1 MRWTSTLVEK
11 AGGRIGGYVAMMN
24 RAGLCMRMWVQPSN
38 PNSSA
43 QQGVRATLATLAYD
57 WSHTLTQD
65 KRDAWAAYAATL
77 TFTNKLGVQ
86 YTIGGFDA
94 FVAANAARM
103 VGGLSQINDGPVVG
117 GFATYS
123 SPTIVPT
130 VSGNKLVV
138 TFVNTDDWAG
148 EVGGAM
154 LFRVSPIGFNA
165 GITFYEGPYVYG
177 GKIVGA
183 GTPPSSPANVTITV
197 PTFVAGTQYGIAVR
211 VVRAD
216 GRFSQQA
223 NFRALG
229 V

>member
-24 RAGLCMRMWVQPSN
+24 KAGLCMRTWVMPSN
-38 PNSSA
+38 PNSSK
-43 QQGVRATLATLAYD
+43 QQGVRATLSTLAYA

-77 TFTNKLGVQ
+77 TFTNKLGVN
-86 YTIGGFDA
+86 YTISGFDA
-94 FVAANAARM
+94 FVAANGARM

-117 GFATYS
+117 GFATYTT
-123 SPTIVPT
+123 PTIVPT

-138 TFVNTDDWAG
+138 TFTNTDDWAG

-154 LFRVSPIGFNA
+154 LFRVSPLGFNA
-165 GITFYEGPYVYG
+165 GITFYEGPYAYV
-177 GKIVGA
+177 GKISGA
-183 GTPPSSPANVTITV
+183 GTPPASPANVTV
-197 PTFVAGTQYGIAVR
+197 AAPTLVAGTQYGIAVR

-216 GRFSQQA
+216 GRFSQEA
-223 NFRALG
+223 HFRGLG